1 MCQECVDLFIELL
14 REQMNDVSTERDC
27 YIEFLKKV
35 QDSRVTKEEETEL
48 AKQVE
53 DVCNYVCVI
62 KCTTDPN
69 ESLVENG

>member
-35 QDSRVTKEEETEL
+35 QDSRVTKEEKTEL

-53 DVCNYVCVI
+53 DVCSYAYVI
-62 KCTTDPN
+62 KCMTDPN
-69 ESLVENG
+69 ESLVKNG

>member
-27 YIEFLKKV
+27 YIEFLN
-35 QDSRVTKEEETEL
+35 RVKDNRVSKEEEIEL

-53 DVCNYVCVI
+53 NVCIVYQ
-62 KCTTDPN
+62 
-69 ESLVENG
+69 